1 MPSPSFTRSCG
12 KQRPQV
18 FSLPFNC
25 KYRTRI
31 HHWTLRLDRLNLK
44 SFNCCI
50 TEVLVIESTT
60 SMRVRLAESMENTT
74 VPVCCYAQ
82 DEPMLQSA
90 PSSPS
95 ALHLCWGQMCS
106 PPILPTC
113 SNIVRG
119 LKSCSFR
126 TSQTWS
132 CLTDV
137 CFCCC
142 FLFQVEGLFLRISK
156 HNFMDRFKVGC
167 NWKGTPITS
176 VRRQLEVPQCA
187 TIAKQKVP
195 GSKHALLRSVA
206 RNTGQI
212 LSWS

>member
-1 MPSPSFTRSCG
+1 MKIKEGSESVGCHLQALPDPVASNGRKLFASIQLIAKDWNLAEILDQNSSLNTTLGSF
-12 KQRPQV
+12 K
-18 FSLPFNC
+18 F
-25 KYRTRI
+25 
-31 HHWTLRLDRLNLK
+31 
-44 SFNCCI
+44 
-50 TEVLVIESTT
+50 EVLQLLHHRGASDRVHNLNACSLGGKHGNYHST
-60 SMRVRLAESMENTT
+60 SMLQHVAMI
-74 VPVCCYAQ
+74 CYAH

-95 ALHLCWGQMCS
+95 ALHLCWGQTCS

-142 FLFQVEGLFLRISK
+142 FFFQVEGLFLRIGK

-176 VRRQLEVPQCA
+176 VRRQLEVP
-187 TIAKQKVP
+187 
-195 GSKHALLRSVA
+195 
-206 RNTGQI
+206 
-212 LSWS
+212 